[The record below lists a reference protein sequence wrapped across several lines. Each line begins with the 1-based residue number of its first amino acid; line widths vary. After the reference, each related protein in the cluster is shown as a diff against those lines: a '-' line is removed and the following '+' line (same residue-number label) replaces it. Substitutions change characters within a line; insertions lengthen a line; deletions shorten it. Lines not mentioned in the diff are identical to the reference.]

1 MPCTGVV
8 FDAVADT
15 VCGVVAVINAVG
27 CVVGIAVL
35 CYLLSVLRLASV
47 FYRALCPCVL
57 AFLRILRYSV
67 SVLVTSL
74 LSSCACALIKEK
86 RREKR

>member
-1 MPCTGVV
+1 MPCTGVGIDAVTV
-8 FDAVADT
+8 FDT
-15 VCGVVAVINAVG
+15 VINAVINAVG